1 MNHAAPSG
9 APGHASETSAPRAE
23 GRSTRRAA
31 LSVIAAAVAA
41 WLAAVGA
48 VALLSPPALP
58 AAAAVAAALTALGCA
73 VALVAQRRAARRSRA
88 LRAERVRAERLEA
101 ELTAL
106 RGEIDRAVHHA
117 LPWAVQGDHGRASAD
132 TVLAQG
138 EEHLPAHPAVRQLVE
153 SAVRSVYAER
163 RRLASALSVL
173 ESGASRVQAAVTAQ
187 VAELDRRKLPYWQD
201 NVHANVPH
209 SRVREDM
216 EALDRLLAPMDL
228 LAQRLLVLTGARRTG
243 RPWPRPVPIA
253 NVVRAAVGRSEDFTR
268 VVAALPPV
276 PQGVRG
282 PAVNAAIHVL
292 SELIDNAL
300 QFSPPTTQVH
310 VTVESATSGIVLH
323 IDDSGL
329 PMRTETLQRARLT
342 VDLERPLD
350 ITDLSGSRLGLAA
363 ARLAGERFGMRIEF
377 RPSITGGTRASV
389 FLPVQWLSPVT
400 DSPAVRAPAAT
411 ERPRRAGG
419 AVSTTTGPVGA
430 TAAATRAPVA
440 AAPADPERTG
450 AAAEPVGAAAQ
461 APDGDRDPQA
471 PSATASAGPEGEP
484 REERRLPKRRRGST
498 LPDRPA
504 ARKPDTGTRLA
515 PDEAARRM
523 SSFHNAVR
531 PSTPAVP
538 PAPSDLPETP

>member
-1 MNHAAPSG
+1 MNHDAPSG
-9 APGHASETSAPRAE
+9 AAGPASQPPAPPAE
-23 GRSTRRAA
+23 SRGNRRAVV
-31 LSVIAAAVAA
+31 LAVALA
-41 WLAAVGA
+41 AGVWLATVGA
-48 VALLSPPALP
+48 VALLAPSAVPV
-58 AAAAVAAALTALGCA
+58 AAAVAGALTVLGCTGA
-73 VALVAQRRAARRSRA
+73 VVTRRRAARTQDA
-88 LRAERVRAERLEA
+88 LLAERHRATRLESD
-101 ELTAL
+101 LTAL
-106 RGEIDRAVHHA
+106 HTDLARAIRHS
-117 LPWAVQGDHGRASAD
+117 LPWATDGSHGRASAD

-138 EEHLPAHPAVRQLVE
+138 QEHLPSHPAVRELVE
-153 SAVRSVYAER
+153 TAVRTVYTER

-201 NVHANVPH
+201 NVHASVPH
-209 SRVREDM
+209 SQVRKDM
-216 EALDRLLAPMDL
+216 EALDRQLAPMDL

-310 VTVESATSGIVLH
+310 VTVENATSGIVLH

-329 PMRTETLQRARLT
+329 PMRTETLQRARTT

-400 DSPAVRAPAAT
+400 DSP
-411 ERPRRAGG
+411 
-419 AVSTTTGPVGA
+419 TG
-430 TAAATRAPVA
+430 RSA
-440 AAPADPERTG
+440 AAP
-450 AAAEPVGAAAQ
+450 
-461 APDGDRDPQA
+461 
-471 PSATASAGPEGEP
+471 
-484 REERRLPKRRRGST
+484 ERR
-498 LPDRPA
+498 RPA
-504 ARKPDTGTRLA
+504 VA
-515 PDEAARRM
+515 
-523 SSFHNAVR
+523 
-531 PSTPAVP
+531 
-538 PAPSDLPETP
+538 

>member
-1 MNHAAPSG
+1 MTHEAPSG
-9 APGHASETSAPRAE
+9 AARPAPEPPAPSAE
-23 GRSTRRAA
+23 GRRNRRST
-31 LSVIAAAVAA
+31 VAVVAVCA
-41 WLAAVGA
+41 GIWLATVGA
-48 VALLSPPALP
+48 VALVSPDAVPV
-58 AAAAVAAALTALGCA
+58 AASVAAALTALGC
-73 VALVAQRRAARRSRA
+73 VGTLVARRRAARTQRA
-88 LRAERVRAERLEA
+88 LLAERARAARLEA
-101 ELTAL
+101 ELDAL
-106 RGEIDRAVHHA
+106 HADLERAAGHS
-117 LPWAVQGDHGRASAD
+117 LPWATDGVQSRASAD
-132 TVLAQG
+132 TVLAEG
-138 EEHLPAHPAVRQLVE
+138 EEHLPSHPAVRNLVE
-153 SAVRSVYAER
+153 TAVRSMYAER

-201 NVHANVPH
+201 DVHASVPH
-209 SRVREDM
+209 SQVRKDL

-310 VTVESATSGIVLH
+310 VTVESASSGIVLH

-329 PMRTETLQRARLT
+329 PMRTETLQRARTT

-400 DSPAVRAPAAT
+400 DSP
-411 ERPRRAGG
+411 
-419 AVSTTTGPVGA
+419 TG
-430 TAAATRAPVA
+430 R
-440 AAPADPERTG
+440 
-450 AAAEPVGAAAQ
+450 
-461 APDGDRDPQA
+461 
-471 PSATASAGPEGEP
+471 SA
-484 REERRLPKRRRGST
+484 
-498 LPDRPA
+498 
-504 ARKPDTGTRLA
+504 
-515 PDEAARRM
+515 
-523 SSFHNAVR
+523 
-531 PSTPAVP
+531 
-538 PAPSDLPETP
+538 